1 MSQSPTTSSET
12 SNTDNSGNSSQS
24 RFPQTILAVS
34 TEEFIEPVELTIRD
48 GDGNTAILPND
59 LHGNFLVVGPS
70 GSPDSSTVD
79 EHQQVAW
86 VSKDGWTPLYNG
98 DGLIYRINFN
108 NGSSNLK
115 TRFVRPPCYYA
126 DHATAAAN
134 NSNNYEGLK
143 FQNLGIAR
151 TSINK
156 LGLRNQVNTAFVPFK
171 LPEDESPNAASD
183 RLLVTWDIGRPY
195 EIDPETLETLNPL
208 GENQDWLDL
217 LPNQQPAPFKQV
229 MSTAHPVFDSETGDL
244 YTVNVGKSIW
254 TLLAFPRS
262 LKERL
267 AENALSLKSI
277 INDSAISA
285 KLQDN
290 FIKLYSL
297 FLSIVKLL
305 ISFLGLLEK
314 ISRTLRGGYDF
325 VHLMVWDGKQVGIK
339 GKWNIVLPGSRPLK
353 IDQTVHQMGLTKDYL
368 VFAETSFKFSLENIL
383 AYQKNYLATAFKVLL
398 ADFIDYPQYPT
409 TKLFVVK
416 RSDLAATAIDYQK
429 SPDAAS
435 GKSRNAIPKVVAKE
449 VELAPEFSHF
459 IVDYENPNNQIVAYV
474 DHLAATDVAE
484 YIRIFDRSAFDN
496 RDRDDKKD
504 KYDDPDLTTR
514 TQKLA
519 GSVVSPMDASRI
531 GRCVIDGETGKVVDK
546 QLVSD
551 IKLNWSTAFYVCPD
565 QRPTMKYTDIF
576 WNSWGCWPDTLTE
589 RNVAAY
595 ERYSERLVPVEEVLD
610 ITYKGVPSSL
620 CHLKIRT
627 DSNNKTKIEIDPD
640 NYYLF
645 NNHYLGTSAQFIPRP
660 NAEDQTDGYIA
671 CVVLTSDEF
680 LSQST
685 EENNDPEWSQNS
697 EIWIFDARKLA
708 QGPLY
713 KLSHP
718 KLNIGFTIH
727 SSWIAQAKSPS
738 QHLDYDVREDHEYLV
753 QQLIKNEPEL
763 GEKIRQLFDEEIY
776 PNFD

>member
-1 MSQSPTTSSET
+1 MNQVST
-12 SNTDNSGNSSQS
+12 NTFADSTPDNSDHNESS
-24 RFPQTILAVS
+24 RFPQTIVAVS
-34 TEEFIEPVELTIRD
+34 REELIEPEELTIRD
-48 GDGNTAILPND
+48 SSGNEATLPDD
-59 LHGNFLVVGPS
+59 LHGHYLVVGPA
-70 GSPDSSTVD
+70 GSPDSSAVEGNKD
-79 EHQQVAW
+79 VVW

-98 DGLIYRINFN
+98 DGLIYRFSFDK
-108 NGSSNLK
+108 GKAHLK
-115 TRFVRPPCYYA
+115 TRFVKPPCYYA
-126 DHATAAAN
+126 DHATADESKN
-134 NSNNYEGLK
+134 KDYQGLE

-156 LGLRNQVNTAFVPFK
+156 LGLRNQVNTAFVPFR
-171 LPEDESPNAASD
+171 LPDEESD

-195 EIDPETLETLNPL
+195 EIDPQTLETLNPL
-208 GENQDWLDL
+208 GINQDWLDL

-229 MSTAHPVFDSETGDL
+229 MSSAHPVFDSETGDL

-254 TLLAFPRS
+254 TLVALPRS

-267 AENALSLKSI
+267 AENAESLKSI
-277 INDSAISA
+277 IGDSAISA
-285 KLQDN
+285 RLQDN
-290 FIKLYSL
+290 FIRLYSAVL
-297 FLSIVKLL
+297 FIVRVIVFLL
-305 ISFLGLLEK
+305 GIVEK
-314 ISRTLRGGYDF
+314 AFRTLRGGYDF
-325 VHLMVWDGKQVGIK
+325 VHLMVWDGKKTGIK
-339 GKWNIVLPGSRPLK
+339 GKWNIVLPGNKPLK

-368 VFAETSFKFSLENIL
+368 VFAETSFKFSLENIM
-383 AYQKNYLATAFKVLL
+383 AYQKNALATAFKVLL

-409 TKLFVVK
+409 TKLYIVK
-416 RSDLAATAIDYQK
+416 RSDLAATATDYEP
-429 SPDAAS
+429 SPDGNS
-435 GKSRNAIPKVVAKE
+435 LDSRKALPKVFAKE

-504 KYDDPDLTTR
+504 KYDDPDLTYR
-514 TQKLA
+514 NQQLA

-531 GRCVIDGETGKVVDK
+531 GRWVIDGETGKIVDQ

-565 QRPTMKYTDIF
+565 QRPTKKYTDIF

-595 ERYSERLVPVEEVLD
+595 EQYSERLVSVEDVLD
-610 ITYKGVPSSL
+610 ITYKGVPSNL
-620 CHLKIRT
+620 CHFKIRT
-627 DSNNKTKIEIDPD
+627 DSNNQTKVEIDQD
-640 NYYLF
+640 NFYLF
-645 NNHYLGTSAQFIPRP
+645 NNHYLGTSANFIPRP

-671 CVVLTSDEF
+671 CVVLTSDKF
-680 LSQST
+680 LSQSDET
-685 EENNDPEWSQNS
+685 DKEVKWSENS
-697 EIWIFDARKLA
+697 EVWIFDARKLA

-727 SSWIAQAKSPS
+727 SSWIAEAKSPKNTI
-738 QHLDYDVREDHEYLV
+738 DYDVKADHEYLI
-753 QQLIKNEPEL
+753 QQLIENEPEL
-763 GEKIRQLFDEEIY
+763 GEKIRKLFNEEVY
-776 PNFD
+776 PHFK